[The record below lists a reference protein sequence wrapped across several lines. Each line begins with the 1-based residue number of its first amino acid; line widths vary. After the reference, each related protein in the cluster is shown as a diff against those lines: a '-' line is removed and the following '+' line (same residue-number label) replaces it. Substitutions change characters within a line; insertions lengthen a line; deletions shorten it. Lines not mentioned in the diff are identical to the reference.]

1 MIWNE
6 CHKITVL
13 WYSYSTIIYIYI
25 FLCMYELIRFAL
37 KNLLCSQG
45 FKPLHLRNKKW
56 RKLQSPC
63 SRLRCR
69 DRMYSVLV
77 LRDPQA
83 PAPSFPPAVCLG
95 SVHLWAAL
103 QQEDPSH
110 PPWYSTRLSTLKC
123 WSCVS
128 DISFCSLT
136 HCFYICRCWTTVHLQ
151 VLLHTQATSD
161 RQKAPV
167 SALGT
172 AHPRQSLIRP
182 EVRRTTSMTWRLWRS
197 FYVQRRRKATAVNW
211 VRVLIGHQ
219 GVESNSGCAKQWPT
233 TFCL

>member
-1 MIWNE
+1 MHVWTNQVCFKKSALFTGIQASPPQKQEMKEAPVSVQSSPLQGQN
-6 CHKITVL
+6 VL
-13 WYSYSTIIYIYI
+13 SFSPARPSST
-25 FLCMYELIRFAL
+25 
-37 KNLLCSQG
+37 
-45 FKPLHLRNKKW
+45 
-56 RKLQSPC
+56 SPKF
-63 SRLRCR
+63 S
-69 DRMYSVLV
+69 
-77 LRDPQA
+77 P
-83 PAPSFPPAVCLG
+83 
-95 SVHLWAAL
+95 
-103 QQEDPSH
+103 
-110 PPWYSTRLSTLKC
+110 
-123 WSCVS
+123 SCVSGFSPPLSSSSAGGPFSPSMVFDQVEYFEMLKLFS

-219 GVESNSGCAKQWPT
+219 GVESNVAVLSSGLQHFLCNP
-233 TFCL
+233 F